1 MKKVIIQL
9 ETLTCPTCV
18 TKIEGAVSK
27 MEGIEK
33 ATVLFNASKL
43 KATFD
48 ESVISADEIVKTV
61 ENLGYSV
68 EKVKVA

>member
-1 MKKVIIQL
+1 MKKATLQL

-18 TKIEGAVSK
+18 TKIEGAVRN
-27 MEGIEK
+27 MNGIEQVG
-33 ATVLFNASKL
+33 VLFNASKL

-48 ESVISADEIVKTV
+48 ETVTSADEIVKTV